1 MAVIGKIRKHSVLL
15 IVVIG
20 VALAA
25 FVLGDFAT
33 GTGRQQTFYVGNI
46 AGQDITI
53 TDFNRLFEENL
64 EATRRQSQNDRIPQ
78 EEITRIRENTWNQLM
93 QEMIMNKEYENLGIV
108 VTPEE
113 LFDMVQGPNP
123 HFAIIQNFTNPE
135 TGQYDRELVVRYLQN
150 LDQMPQAN
158 KDQWMI
164 FEKFLKEDRLRNKYQ
179 NLIIKGYYIPNA
191 FAKLSYE
198 EKNDKVSGELVG
210 VRFSTV
216 ADSLIKPTDKD
227 YKAYYERNK
236 VSFERQESRD
246 IEYVVFDVVPSERDM
261 SAAEE
266 LVKGMMQEFA
276 ATDNI
281 AGFVN
286 ANSES
291 RYDST
296 WFGRTDLPVIMEND
310 LFEAETGS
318 IHGPYF
324 DNGAYKI
331 ARLVDITSR
340 PDSMRASHI
349 LIAYDGAM
357 RSEQKRT
364 KDEAKAKADSIFNVV
379 KRSPSKMADLAK
391 TLSDD
396 PSAAQNNGDLDW
408 FRDGQ
413 MVPQFN
419 QYVLDNK
426 VGSLGLVET
435 DFGFHI
441 IEVTGKKDP
450 AKKIRVAIITHQV
463 TPSTLTYQEVFAQ
476 ASRFATQS
484 KTREQFEASIENLG
498 LNKRI
503 GNALRS
509 TTYTIAGMQNARQ
522 VVRWAFDSNTGID
535 DVSTIF
541 DLDNMYVIATLTK
554 IQEKGIPP
562 LEEVKDMMEPQ
573 VKNLK
578 KGEYLVERMKPFAS
592 DLSQLATAF
601 NTEVSE
607 LTSVTFETRNLAG
620 FGNEPIALGEL
631 FALRPA
637 AISQPF
643 AGNNAAF
650 VLKMNDI
657 TKSSE
662 RSNYDATRNE
672 LSSAF
677 EQQIRNNTA
686 YRAIEKA
693 SKIEDN
699 RLLFF

>member
-33 GTGRQQTFYVGNI
+33 GNRRQQTFYVGNVS
-46 AGQDITI
+46 GQDITI
-53 TDFNRLFEENL
+53 TDFNRKFEENL
-64 EATRRQSQNDRIPQ
+64 EATRRQTQNERIPQ
-78 EEITRIRENTWNQLM
+78 EEISRIRENTWNQLI
-93 QEMIMNKEYENLGIV
+93 QELIMNKEYENLGIV
-108 VTPEE
+108 ITPEE

-150 LDQMPQAN
+150 LDQMPQVN
-158 KDQWMI
+158 KDQWMV
-164 FEKFLKEDRLRNKYQ
+164 FERFLKEDRLRTKYQ
-179 NLIIKGYYIPNA
+179 NLIIKGYYIPTA

-210 VRFSTV
+210 VRYSTV
-216 ADSLIKPTDKD
+216 ADSLIKLTDKD
-227 YKAYYERNK
+227 YKAYYDRNK

-246 IEYVVFDVVPSERDM
+246 IEYVVFDVVPSQRDM
-261 SAAEE
+261 DAAER
-266 LVKGMMQEFA
+266 LVKGLMQEFA
-276 ATDNI
+276 ATENI

-286 ANSES
+286 VNSDQ

-296 WFGRTDLPVIMEND
+296 WFGRTDVPVVMEKD
-310 LFEAETGS
+310 LFEAEIGS
-318 IHGPYF
+318 VHGPYF
-324 DNGAYKI
+324 DNGAYQI
-331 ARLVDITSR
+331 ARLVDVTFR

-349 LIAYDGAM
+349 LIAYEGSM
-357 RSEQKRT
+357 RSEAKRT
-364 KDEAKAKADSIFNVV
+364 KDEAKAKADSILSVI
-379 KRSPSKMADLAK
+379 RRTPSKMGDLAK

-419 QYVLDNK
+419 QFVLDNK
-426 VGSLGLVET
+426 SGTIGMVET
-435 DFGFHI
+435 DFGYHVI
-441 IEVTGKKDP
+441 QVTGKKDP
-450 AKKIRVAIITHQV
+450 AKKIRAAIITYQV
-463 TPSTLTYQEVFAQ
+463 TPSTLTYQEVFAN
-476 ASRFATQS
+476 ASRFATES
-484 KTREQFEASIENLG
+484 KSRERFDATIESMG
-498 LNKRI
+498 LSKRI
-503 GNALRS
+503 GNALR
-509 TTYTIAGMQNARQ
+509 TTTNTIAGMQNARQ
-522 VVRWAFDSNTGID
+522 VVRWAFDNKTKVD

-562 LEEVKDMMEPQ
+562 LDEVKEMIEPQ

-578 KGEYLVERMKPFAS
+578 KGEYLVERMKPYAS
-592 DLSQLATAF
+592 DLGQLATAF
-601 NTEVSE
+601 NTEVSNI
-607 LTSVTFETRNLAG
+607 TSVTFESRNLAG

-637 AISQPF
+637 AHSKPF
-643 AGNNAAF
+643 AGSNSAF
-650 VLKMNDI
+650 VVKMTDI
-657 TKSSE
+657 TKSAE
-662 RSNYDATRNE
+662 RSNYDAIRNE
-672 LSSAF
+672 LTSTF
-677 EQQIRNNTA
+677 DQQIKNNVA

-699 RLLFF
+699 RLIFF